1 MFFLFCDKYL
11 ISWNLWYIYSHKL
24 EQPGHKKSETA
35 LESGVRATRVQVMEV
50 VNTLTAQKSLVEAYY
65 NDIKE
70 QTKCNSDIIIFKVE

>member
-1 MFFLFCDKYL
+1 M
-11 ISWNLWYIYSHKL
+11 
-24 EQPGHKKSETA
+24 
-35 LESGVRATRVQVMEV
+35 RATRVQVMEV